1 MGSNPGGGLALFF
14 TFYPILSFPPKQLLH
29 GGAALL
35 MLLRKW
41 MLVAQGKARSI
52 ITEQEKSLFELIY
65 KVDKSKNEK
74 DQVRELESPRL
85 TRVD

>member
-1 MGSNPGGGLALFF
+1 
-14 TFYPILSFPPKQLLH
+14 
-29 GGAALL
+29 
-35 MLLRKW
+35 MLLKRW
-41 MLVAQGKARSI
+41 MLEAEGKTRSI
-52 ITEQEKSLFELIY
+52 ITEQEKSLFQLIY